1 MDEYSEMV
9 AVAKPVV
16 YITAGELVAT
26 HRVRGASGARRP
38 LEGLR
43 ACGDVMLRDA
53 LSRGEAVGRG
63 WARWESPPPRDQRVP
78 PHVPA
83 VPADGVTQLLRLEET
98 SEIVL
103 CVPVMGGA
111 RVGPEVLGG
120 FSNLGDPRSEQGW
133 ADGGASL
140 SRSRAAARR
149 PSVPRC
155 HPASSSQQGCTAP
168 LDPIVFPTADRSPL
182 LRPNPPSAAPF
193 PNPLTSRT

>member
-53 LSRGEAVGRG
+53 LSRGGAVGRR
-63 WARWESPPPRDQRVP
+63 WARWKSPPRDQRVP

-149 PSVPRC
+149 PSVPWC

-168 LDPIVFPTADRSPL
+168 LDPIVFPTADWSPL
-182 LRPNPPSAAPF
+182 LRPSPRSAAPF